1 MMAAGL
7 FLALVA
13 CQFPQTVA
21 APVCLPIADP
31 ASGSMLPA
39 TPTKALIFGGT
50 GVGGDVVDT
59 VASAYV
65 FDVDDVRL
73 RRSVSGTAELALQ
86 DYASG
91 RSDVALLAAQVPR
104 ALPGLVQLPVAAYGI
119 DIVYTMTGGSSMAIF
134 DGLALFGRVWSGAIA
149 RWDDPALT
157 ASSGATPDML
167 PTGPIRLVVE
177 RFAEGSLDAEAAS
190 LGAVFGHA
198 LANASADFAAIYDQ
212 HGRNLGATV
221 LAVAGA
227 NRTLLVDPVAWAAAG
242 PSAVA
247 GVTTDPATGALL
259 FESSTAALAAAGDGA
274 MAYVLAGDPAT
285 AAYPRPLLISRTGR
299 VFFGFS
305 TDSVYA
311 ALDAHDPMALRTVPY
326 DTGLVDLSNL
336 DSPDAWPIV
345 GILTAV
351 LRTDGAPSGYDCQ
364 YGEVALSL
372 LAWMQIND
380 GALAATLAS
389 GTLAP
394 LSGGFRQRAT
404 NAMGTVAL
412 CPRGTNNTNAGNDP
426 AAAAHVAATALVG
439 AGTTSLVWSAWMQ
452 AYTSRTTRLKLAEA
466 TEEQAIM
473 RLANYGVDFAA
484 TSSGV
489 SDLTPVLAAAC
500 ADCVSLPVA
509 VRPYAPVYNVP
520 EVARAADALVLDA
533 HLLAGIFLGR
543 IDMWNHSELAA
554 ANPSL
559 APLLPARP
567 IVVVLA
573 KGGMVSGAGGP
584 LGGVANRFAAEY
596 MAADADF
603 RTQVLNGSATTVGQA
618 SLIYPIE
625 SAAPTR
631 VVKAGLAVAAAIKAQ
646 TYSIGVDAVE
656 AALAARNLR
665 VANLLDAQGTPVT
678 PSADALA
685 ATASDFVWGDLLPR
699 IPARRG
705 GAYAAQEHAVRARQ
719 ANNPTVDS
727 AFGGLPV
734 MMVGA
739 ATAGAWPIAGW
750 HHAYMHGATTPEC
763 AKASGLVDAL
773 YWTQTSDSG
782 AAVAAAQGLA
792 ATTRAVGPNALPRI
806 LVALANVT
814 CTTNDGVRQ
823 SALSVAPC
831 IYVPPGAID
840 ATMAATLCATHG
852 DCVIA
857 AASSS
862 SSSSSSSSTTTS
874 IASASTATCAC
885 QPGWKGT
892 WCETVDDS
900 NANPAGSNNG
910 NAIDTALIAGVVVAA
925 AVALC
930 CGAAIIAALAIGI
943 ALVRHRGARRRA
955 LDSGCEID
963 LDEIVMGHSL
973 GAGATSEVFDGVWH
987 GTRVAVKRFR
997 SPVRGWDRAALAAF
1011 GEEVRVMCALR
1022 HPNVVMFMGAS
1033 TRPPV
1038 LAIVMEHMALGSLRD
1053 VLNNELLVQ
1062 IPFKLKVAIAHQTAK
1077 GMHFLHSSG
1086 ISHGDLKSLNILIT
1100 EKWQA
1105 KVSDFGLSST
1115 RSGSGH
1121 QQTTS
1126 AAAKGLVG
1134 SDNQQHQR
1142 QHNLGT
1148 VHWAAPERILWASG
1162 GDEADV
1168 QAADVYSF
1176 GVVLWELLTR
1186 DRPYLGC
1193 SPAAVQVAVMRDGMR
1208 PDAHAARAAL
1218 AAEGVDTFDAA
1229 RYDPEDDISA
1239 AIESEAMPRAI
1250 VASYVGL
1257 YRTCWDTEPAARPT
1271 FLGVL
1276 AELGELAGRVHD
1288 ARPYGASDSS
1298 SSSNTQQQSQR
1309 VRTHDHAGGRSDAS
1323 RTGETITGAS
1333 GSEATTATDDSL
1345 DHSNGGGGVRLGV
1358 PMPSGR
1364 RRAGR
1369 APDGMVV
1376 VALADVAHAA
1386 TLWESVP
1393 EAMSAATLTFT
1404 ETMRRLTTR
1413 YGGHESAQAGRA
1425 TASMFC
1431 AVFADPCAAIA
1442 WAAAAQRLLASDETV
1457 WPADLLACPEA
1468 AAEYPVTASTA
1479 DIESGRAHPI
1489 YRGLRVR
1496 MALHHGHVRRVSCD
1510 PGRRPEYEGVGLNE
1524 ALRLTALV
1532 RGGHVLVTESMCRH
1546 LLERPRVVVERC
1558 LGSAGRLERAAG
1570 GVAFGDS
1577 RARRRAR
1584 FAAGAADIMA
1594 GAASAV
1600 DDSSPQEGDRRARMS
1615 RPVSALSLT
1624 TAAGA
1629 TTASAD
1635 AAEDETARRGALAWH
1650 NLEWLLQTC
1659 DKARARL
1666 GRSARNN
1673 GKDIADDQD
1682 GTADDN
1688 DGCGDDDDEPDSM
1701 TDGDHSED
1709 EPAVDDDGNESHGA
1723 VRTLLCQLRVAH
1735 LDGRWADHA
1744 LLAAGSPHQG
1754 DDGDEDG
1761 DSDDDGYGNG
1771 SRGHRAGPYGG
1782 GRAWGDGRRAEL
1794 AYVDSANLCR
1804 AVIDP
1809 KGLKMGRVI
1818 GSGSFATV
1826 YRATWNGV
1834 EVAVKRLA
1842 RARLTERDT
1851 NQFRAEV
1858 VLHTRLEHPNVLPVF
1873 GACFQEGNLCLVTEY
1888 VQRGTLR
1895 DLLASPEGAR
1905 LGWDVRLRMLRH
1917 VARGVA
1923 YLHAR
1928 SPPVVHRD
1936 LKPANLLVG
1945 DDHRIK
1951 VADFGLARVKEE
1963 GATMTASRGTRA
1975 YAAPEVLL
1983 GRPYTEKVDV
1993 YAMGLIMWSVLTRRE
2008 PFADRGP
2015 HDAEV
2020 YADIIGGTRPPV
2032 PSDTPADFL
2041 ALMSRCWKNNPAR
2054 RPTMQMAVE
2063 ALTAMIGDGD
2073 DIEIGLA

>member
-1 MMAAGL
+1 MMLVALTAICL
-7 FLALVA
+7 AVALV
-13 CQFPQTVA
+13 PPTMA
-21 APVCLPIADP
+21 APVCLPMADP
-31 ASGSMLPA
+31 ASGSLLPA
-39 TPTKALIFGGT
+39 TPTKALILGGT
-50 GVGGDVVDT
+50 AVGGDAIDA

-73 RRSVSGTAELALQ
+73 RRSVSTTADVALQ

-91 RSDVALLAAQVPR
+91 RCDVALLAAQVPR

-119 DIVYTMTGGSSMAIF
+119 DIVYTMVGGSSMAIF
-134 DGLALFGRVWSGAIA
+134 DGLGLFGRVWSGAIA

-167 PTGPIRLVVE
+167 PAGAIRLVVE
-177 RFAEGSLDAEAAS
+177 RFAEGSLDAEATS
-190 LGAVFGHA
+190 LGAVFGRA
-198 LANASADFAAIYDQ
+198 LANASADFAVVYDQ
-212 HGRNLGATV
+212 HGRNLAATV

-285 AAYPRPLLISRTGR
+285 AAYPRPLLITRTGR

-305 TDSVYA
+305 TDAVYA
-311 ALDAHDPMALRTVPY
+311 ALDAYDPMALRAVPY

-336 DSPDAWPIV
+336 DSADAWPIV

-351 LRTDGAPSGYDCQ
+351 LRTDAAPAGYDCQ

-394 LSGGFRQRAT
+394 LSGSFRQRAT

-412 CPRGTNNTNAGNDP
+412 CPRGTNTTAGNDP

-484 TSSGV
+484 TSSDA

-500 ADCVSLPVA
+500 PDCVSVPVA

-520 EVARAADALVLDA
+520 EVTRASEALVLDA

-554 ANPSL
+554 ANPAL
-559 APLLPARP
+559 ASLLPARP

-573 KGGMVSGAGGP
+573 KGGIVSGAGGP

-596 MAADADF
+596 MAADAGF
-603 RTQVLNGSATTVGQA
+603 RAEVLNGSATTVGQT
-618 SLIYPIE
+618 SLVYPVE
-625 SAAPTR
+625 SSAPAR
-631 VVKAGLAVAAAIKAQ
+631 VVKAGSAVAASVKAQ
-646 TYSIGVDAVE
+646 LYSIGVDAVE

-665 VANLLDAQGTPVT
+665 VAGLRDAQGTAVT

-699 IPARRG
+699 IPARRA
-705 GAYAAQEHAVRARQ
+705 GAYAAQEHAARARQ
-719 ANNPTVDS
+719 STLSSSNS
-727 AFGGLPV
+727 AFAGLPI

-750 HHAYMHGATTPEC
+750 HHAYMHGATTPDC

-792 ATTRAVGPNALPRI
+792 ATTRAVGPNAIPRI
-806 LVALANVT
+806 LTALANVT
-814 CTTNDGVRQ
+814 CATADGTKQ

-831 IYVPPGAID
+831 IYVPPGAVD
-840 ATMAATLCATHG
+840 AAAAATLCATHG
-852 DCVIA
+852 ECVIA
-857 AASSS
+857 TASSS
-862 SSSSSSSSTTTS
+862 SSMGSPSTSLS
-874 IASASTATCAC
+874 IATASAATCAC
-885 QPGWKGT
+885 YRGWKGT

-900 NANPAGSNNG
+900 STTPPGANNG

-930 CGAAIIAALAIGI
+930 CGAVIVAALVIAI

-955 LDSGCEID
+955 LDSDYEID
-963 LDEIVMGHSL
+963 PEEIAMAHSL
-973 GAGATSEVFDGVWH
+973 GAGATSEVFDGMWR

-997 SPVRGWDRAALAAF
+997 SPARGWDRAALAAF

-1105 KVSDFGLSST
+1105 KVSDFGLSSM
-1115 RSGSGH
+1115 RNGSAGGH
-1121 QQTTS
+1121 QQTATY
-1126 AAAKGLVG
+1126 KGLVG
-1134 SDNQQHQR
+1134 SDAHQQQQQ

-1250 VASYVGL
+1250 VASYVSL
-1257 YRTCWDTEPAARPT
+1257 YRTCWDTEPVARPT
-1271 FLGVL
+1271 FLGVMG
-1276 AELGELAGRVHD
+1276 ELGELAGRVHD

-1323 RTGETITGAS
+1323 RTAETLTGAS
-1333 GSEATTATDDSL
+1333 GSEATTATDDSE
-1345 DHSNGGGGVRLGV
+1345 STGNGVGVRGV
-1358 PMPSGR
+1358 PMASGR

-1386 TLWESVP
+1386 TLWETVP
-1393 EAMSAATLTFT
+1393 EAMSAATLVFA
-1404 ETMRRLTTR
+1404 EAMRRLTAR
-1413 YGGHESAQAGRA
+1413 YGGHESAQAGRT
-1425 TASMFC
+1425 TASLFC
-1431 AVFADPCAAIA
+1431 AVFVDPCAAVA
-1442 WAAAAQRLLASDETV
+1442 WAAAAQRLLASHETV

-1468 AAEYPVTASTA
+1468 AAEYPATASTA

-1496 MALHHGHVRRVSCD
+1496 MALHYGHVRRVSCD
-1510 PGRRPEYEGVGLNE
+1510 PGRRPEYEGGGLKE

-1532 RGGHVLVTESMCRH
+1532 RGGHVLVTEAMCRH
-1546 LLERPRVVVERC
+1546 LLERPRAVVERC

-1584 FAAGAADIMA
+1584 FAAGAADIIA
-1594 GAASAV
+1594 GAASAA
-1600 DDSSPQEGDRRARMS
+1600 DPSSEETDRRARMS

-1624 TAAGA
+1624 TAA
-1629 TTASAD
+1629 TTSGGPD
-1635 AAEDETARRGALAWH
+1635 AEDETARRGALAWH
-1650 NLEWLLQTC
+1650 NLGWLLQTC

-1666 GRSARNN
+1666 NRSTRN
-1673 GKDIADDQD
+1673 DDR
-1682 GTADDN
+1682 
-1688 DGCGDDDDEPDSM
+1688 DDDRDDRDVNKNDDGDEPDSM
-1701 TDGDHSED
+1701 AED
-1709 EPAVDDDGNESHGA
+1709 EDDLTVDDGNEDDGDDGHKT

-1744 LLAAGSPHQG
+1744 LLAAGSSHQDDEDE
-1754 DDGDEDG
+1754 DDGG
-1761 DSDDDGYGNG
+1761 SDHEGRGNG
-1771 SRGHRAGPYGG
+1771 SRGERVGPYRG

-1858 VLHTRLEHPNVLPVF
+1858 VLHAKLEHPNVLPVF

-1917 VARGVA
+1917 AARGVA

-1928 SPPVVHRD
+1928 SPPVIHRD

-1945 DDHRIK
+1945 DDHRVK

-1983 GRPYTEKVDV
+1983 SRPYTEKVDV
-1993 YAMGLIMWSVLTRRE
+1993 YAMGLVMWSVLTRRE

-2020 YADIIGGTRPPV
+2020 YADIIGGMRPPV
-2032 PSDTPADFL
+2032 ASDTPADFL
-2041 ALMSRCWKNNPAR
+2041 TLMSRCWKNNPAR
-2054 RPTMQMAVE
+2054 RPTMQTVVD

>member
-1 MMAAGL
+1 MATAL
-7 FLALVA
+7 ALALV
-13 CQFPQTVA
+13 CITPQAMA
-21 APVCLPIADP
+21 APVCLPVADP
-31 ASGSMLPA
+31 ASGALLPA

-50 GVGGDVVDT
+50 AVGGDAVDAVT
-59 VASAYV
+59 SAYV

-73 RRSVSGTAELALQ
+73 RRSVSATADAALQ

-91 RSDVALLAAQVPR
+91 RCDVALLAAQVPR
-104 ALPGLVQLPVAAYGI
+104 PLTGLVQLPVAAYGI
-119 DIVYTMTGGSSMAIF
+119 DIVYTMAGGSSMAIF
-134 DGLALFGRVWSGAIA
+134 DGLALFGQVWSGVIA

-167 PTGPIRLVVE
+167 PAGAIRLIVE

-190 LGAVFGHA
+190 LGAVFGRA
-198 LANASADFAAIYDQ
+198 LANASADFTAVYEQ
-212 HGRNLGATV
+212 HGRNLAATV
-221 LAVAGA
+221 LAVAGV

-285 AAYPRPLLISRTGR
+285 ATYPRPLLISRTGR
-299 VFFGFS
+299 VFFSFS
-305 TDSVYA
+305 TDTVYA
-311 ALDAHDPMALRTVPY
+311 ALDAYDPMALRAVPY

-336 DSPDAWPIV
+336 DSADAWPIV

-351 LRTDGAPSGYDCQ
+351 LRTDAAPAGYDCQ
-364 YGEVALSL
+364 YGEVALGL

-380 GALAATLAS
+380 GALAATLGS

-412 CPRGTNNTNAGNDP
+412 CPRGTNATAGNDP
-426 AAAAHVAATALVG
+426 AAAAHIAATALVG

-452 AYTSRTTRLKLAEA
+452 AYTSRTTRLKLAGA
-466 TEEQAIM
+466 TEEQAIT

-484 TSSGV
+484 TSSGA

-500 ADCVSLPVA
+500 ADCVSVPVA

-520 EVARAADALVLDA
+520 EVARALDALVLDA

-543 IDMWNHSELAA
+543 IVMWNHSELAD
-554 ANPSL
+554 ANPAL
-559 APLLPARP
+559 ASLLPARP

-573 KGGMVSGAGGP
+573 KGGIGSDAGGP

-596 MAADADF
+596 MAADAGF
-603 RTQVLNGSATTVGQA
+603 RADVLNGSATTVGQT
-618 SLIYPIE
+618 LLTYPIE
-625 SAAPTR
+625 STAPAR
-631 VVKAGLAVAAAIKAQ
+631 VVKPGSAVAATVKAQ
-646 TYSIGVDAVE
+646 LYTIGVDAVE

-665 VANLLDAQGTPVT
+665 VASLRDAQGTPVT

-685 ATASDFVWGDLLPR
+685 ATASDFVWGDLSPR
-699 IPARRG
+699 IPARRA
-705 GAYAAQEHAVRARQ
+705 GAYVAQERAVRARQ
-719 ANNPTVDS
+719 LNLAATTADV
-727 AFGGLPV
+727 AFAGLPT

-750 HHAYMHGATTPEC
+750 HHAYMHGATTPDC

-792 ATTRAVGPNALPRI
+792 ATTRAVGPGAVPRI

-814 CTTNDGVRQ
+814 CATTDGTTQ

-831 IYVPPGAID
+831 IYAPPGAV
-840 ATMAATLCATHG
+840 ATLCATHG
-852 DCVIA
+852 DCVTA
-857 AASSS
+857 TASASSS
-862 SSSSSSSSTTTS
+862 SMGSSSTM
-874 IASASTATCAC
+874 ASTATCAC
-885 QPGWKGT
+885 HRGWKGT

-900 NANPAGSNNG
+900 SANPSGTNDG

-925 AVALC
+925 SVALC
-930 CGAAIIAALAIGI
+930 CGVAIVAALAIGI

-955 LDSGCEID
+955 LDSGYEID
-963 LDEIVMGHSL
+963 PEEITMAHSL
-973 GAGATSEVFDGVWH
+973 GAGATSEVFDGMWR

-997 SPVRGWDRAALAAF
+997 SPARGWDRAALAAF
-1011 GEEVRVMCALR
+1011 GEEVRVMCTLR

-1105 KVSDFGLSST
+1105 KVSDFGLSSM
-1115 RSGSGH
+1115 RNGGH
-1121 QQTTS
+1121 QQTSSPTTT
-1126 AAAKGLVG
+1126 KGLAG
-1134 SDNQQHQR
+1134 PDGQQQQ

-1239 AIESEAMPRAI
+1239 AIETEAMPRAI

-1298 SSSNTQQQSQR
+1298 SSSNTQLQSQR

-1323 RTGETITGAS
+1323 RTAETLTGAS

-1345 DHSNGGGGVRLGV
+1345 DNNDSGMGVRPGAV
-1358 PMPSGR
+1358 VASGR

-1386 TLWESVP
+1386 TLWETVP
-1393 EAMSAATLTFT
+1393 DAMSAATLVFA
-1404 ETMRRLTTR
+1404 EAMRRLTAR
-1413 YGGHESAQAGRA
+1413 YGGHESAQAGRT
-1425 TASMFC
+1425 TASLFC
-1431 AVFADPCAAIA
+1431 AVFVDPCAAVA
-1442 WAAAAQRLLASDETV
+1442 WAAAAQRLLASHETA

-1496 MALHHGHVRRVSCD
+1496 MTLHHGHVRRVSCD
-1510 PGRRPEYEGVGLNE
+1510 PGRRPEYEGDGLKE

-1532 RGGHVLVTESMCRH
+1532 RGGHVLVTEAMCRH

-1584 FAAGAADIMA
+1584 FAAGAADIIA
-1594 GAASAV
+1594 GAASV
-1600 DDSSPQEGDRRARMS
+1600 VDSSPQESDRRARMS

-1624 TAAGA
+1624 TAA
-1629 TTASAD
+1629 TAGGPD
-1635 AAEDETARRGALAWH
+1635 AEDEAARRGALAWH

-1666 GRSARNN
+1666 NHSTRNN
-1673 GKDIADDQD
+1673 GKDIIDDQEGD
-1682 GTADDN
+1682 ATDDN
-1688 DGCGDDDDEPDSM
+1688 DHGGDEPDSA
-1701 TDGDHSED
+1701 TDDN
-1709 EPAVDDDGNESHGA
+1709 DDDEDSLAMDDEDGEERGT
-1723 VRTLLCQLRVAH
+1723 VRPLLCQLRVAH

-1744 LLAAGSPHQG
+1744 LLATGSSRQ
-1754 DDGDEDG
+1754 DDEDEDC
-1761 DSDDDGYGNG
+1761 DSDNEGHGNG
-1771 SRGHRAGPYGG
+1771 SRGGRAGPYGG

-1858 VLHTRLEHPNVLPVF
+1858 VLHTKLEHPNVLPVF

-1945 DDHRIK
+1945 DDHRVK

-1983 GRPYTEKVDV
+1983 SRPYTEKVDV

-2008 PFADRGP
+2008 PFADRGAR
-2015 HDAEV
+2015 DAEV
-2020 YADIIGGTRPPV
+2020 YADIIGGVRPPV
-2032 PSDTPADFL
+2032 SSDTPADFL
-2041 ALMSRCWKNNPAR
+2041 ALMCRCWKNNPAR
-2054 RPTMQMAVE
+2054 RPTMQTVAE